1 MAGNLT
7 ARKVQTAK
15 PGKYSDGGNLYLI
28 VSPSGSRKWVLRF
41 TWRGSA
47 KEMGL
52 GSASVV
58 PLADAREKAAAAC
71 RKLAQGL
78 NPIEDRKRD
87 KGIPTFGQMA
97 DIVREGLSAGF
108 RNEKHKAQWKST
120 LTTYGAPLR
129 SKPVDTII
137 TDDVLAVLKPI
148 WMQIPETASRVRGR
162 IEKVLDAA
170 KAKGFREG
178 ENPARWRGHLDHLL
192 PKPSKLARGHHAAM
206 PYEEVAT
213 FVGELKKR
221 QATAALALEFCIL
234 TAARSGEVLGAR
246 WSEID
251 LEKKVWTVP
260 AIRMK
265 AGREHRVPLCNRAI
279 SILKKLRD
287 PDGGEFVFPGQKP
300 KKPLSNMAMEMVLR
314 RMKIENATVHGFR
327 SSFRD
332 WAANITSF
340 PREVTETALAHVIGD
355 KAEQAYRRSDALE
368 KRRALMDAWASY
380 CDPRRLDNVIPIDG
394 KKRKLRCGYPCSHY
408 WIDCSESDHRSI
420 TPVRKSRNFLRSTN
434 ILRTERTFRKR
445 ATCFRTER
453 RQTTRGPGFSAET
466 ATVSVLLLK
475 LSASYRVWTHLH
487 WSRRHL
493 LLGHGLLRFNGDS
506 AMSEFA
512 PAFRL
517 A

>member
-1 MAGNLT
+1 
-7 ARKVQTAK
+7 
-15 PGKYSDGGNLYLI
+15 
-28 VSPSGSRKWVLRF
+28 
-41 TWRGSA
+41 
-47 KEMGL
+47 MGL

-87 KGIPTFGQMA
+87 KGIPTFGAMA

-129 SKPVDTII
+129 SKPVDTITI
-137 TDDVLAVLKPI
+137 DDVLAVLKPI

-192 PKPSKLARGHHAAM
+192 PKPSKLERGHHAAM
-206 PYEEVAT
+206 PYEDVAA
-213 FVGELKKR
+213 FVGELRKR
-221 QATAALALEFCIL
+221 RATAALALEFCIL

-251 LEKKVWTVP
+251 LDKKIWTIP

-265 AGREHRVPLCNRAI
+265 AGREHRVPLSNRAVA
-279 SILKKLRD
+279 ILKKLRD
-287 PDGGEFVFPGQKP
+287 HDCGEFVFPGQKP

-332 WAANITSF
+332 WAGNITSF

-380 CDPRRLDNVIPIDG
+380 CDPRRLDNVIPIGG
-394 KKRKLRCGYPCSHY
+394 KKRK
-408 WIDCSESDHRSI
+408 
-420 TPVRKSRNFLRSTN
+420 
-434 ILRTERTFRKR
+434 
-445 ATCFRTER
+445 
-453 RQTTRGPGFSAET
+453 
-466 ATVSVLLLK
+466 
-475 LSASYRVWTHLH
+475 
-487 WSRRHL
+487 
-493 LLGHGLLRFNGDS
+493 
-506 AMSEFA
+506 
-512 PAFRL
+512 
-517 A
+517 